1 MRRGADATGMNARI
15 AAVLVALALLVAGC
29 LLPNRG
35 TPVFVDRR
43 AGDFWTGEGMLLEVS
58 ANQQRC
64 RVAVRDRAL
73 YVRHMWVECRFVHA
87 LSVRDQ
93 APGSSG

>member
-1 MRRGADATGMNARI
+1 MRTRI
-15 AAVLVALALLVAGC
+15 AVLLLALGLLVAGC
-29 LLPNRG
+29 LLPARG

-58 ANQQRC
+58 SDQQRC

-93 APGSSG
+93 APGSAG